1 MIENLVNLHVLGEN
15 KICRGLLPFTVV
27 LFVVIANFLTFLVV
41 PNELVMGAV
50 QRLFYFHVGAAMATY
65 ALVGLLFVASIFY
78 LSGQKREWD
87 VIGSSSA
94 VVGLLFASIVLVTGS
109 IWGHSAWNTWWRWEP
124 RLVSFLVLW
133 LLLLSYSLL
142 RSFTADDERQGN
154 FSAVLGI
161 LCAVNVPIVMFSV
174 NFLDHSQQLH
184 PQVVANRGLEDVR
197 LIYTLI
203 ISNIAVILLG
213 VWLLMLKVK
222 NLLLKHELLLFERAV
237 SSSLEG

>member
-1 MIENLVNLHVLGEN
+1 MIENLVNLPVLGEN
-15 KICRGLLPFTVV
+15 KVCRVLLPFAV
-27 LFVVIANFLTFLVV
+27 LLVVVIANVLTFLVV

-78 LSGQKREWD
+78 LSGQKPEWD
-87 VIGSSSA
+87 LVGRSSA

-142 RSFTADDERQGN
+142 RSFTTNDERQGN

-161 LCAVNVPIVMFSV
+161 LCAVNVPIVIFSV
-174 NFLDHSQQLH
+174 KFLDHTQQLH
-184 PQVVANRGLEDVR
+184 PQVVVNRGLEDIR

-203 ISNIAVILLG
+203 ISNVAVILLAM
-213 VWLLMLKVK
+213 WLLMLKVK
-222 NLLLKHELLLFERAV
+222 NLLLRRELLQLERAL
-237 SSSLEG
+237 SSSFKG